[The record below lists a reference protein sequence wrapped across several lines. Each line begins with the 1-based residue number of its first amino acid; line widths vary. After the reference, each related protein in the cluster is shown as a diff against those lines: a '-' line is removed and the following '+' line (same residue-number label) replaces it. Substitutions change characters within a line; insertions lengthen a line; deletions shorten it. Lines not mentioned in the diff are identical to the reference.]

1 MSSAGRESRCL
12 PPDPPQSGRM
22 EYDWSSLD
30 ELRTT
35 YLEGT
40 AGKGDYW
47 ATDELLSGYDV
58 TFARRIAWKWHH
70 VFRDLARLGWTPPA
84 GAVYD
89 WGCGTGV
96 AAREFLTA
104 FPDAGLTSV
113 GLHDRSRRAMNF
125 ASAAVRREFP
135 EIPAATSEPEGPFTL
150 LISHVLTELPA
161 AALNELLKIAARA
174 SAILW
179 VEPGTSAASRQLVQ
193 AREQLRADFH
203 PIAPCL
209 HRHGCGLL
217 AAGHEKDWCHFFAT
231 PPPEVYTDRDWVQFG
246 RIMGIDLRSLPLSYL
261 VLDRRPPNDPVPGA
275 VRILGKHR
283 LYKGHALLDACNATG
298 VHERRFTKRTAPVF
312 FRAMT
317 KGKTSTLQQWTL
329 TENEITSLTEPG
341 APAGQ
346 D

>member
-1 MSSAGRESRCL
+1 
-12 PPDPPQSGRM
+12 M

-47 ATDELLSGYDV
+47 ATDELLRGYDV

-70 VFRDLARLGWTPPA
+70 VFRDLHRVSWNPPA

-96 AAREFLTA
+96 AVREFLTA
-104 FPDAGLTSV
+104 FPDAGLHAV
-113 GLHDRSRRAMNF
+113 GLHDRSRRAVNF
-125 ASAAVRREFP
+125 ATAAVRREFP
-135 EIPAATSEPEGPFTL
+135 DLTVTNGEPEGPFTL
-150 LISHVLTELPA
+150 LISHVVTELPEA
-161 AALNELLKIAARA
+161 GIAELLKVAGRAA
-174 SAILW
+174 AIVW
-179 VEPGTSAASRQLVQ
+179 VEPGTSLASARLVK
-193 AREQLRADFH
+193 AREILRETFH

-217 AAGHEKDWCHFFAT
+217 AAGRERDWCHFFAT
-231 PPPEVYTDRDWVQFG
+231 PPPEVYTDRDWRQFG
-246 RIMGIDLRSLPLSYL
+246 QIMGIDLRSLPLSYL
-261 VLDRRPPNDPVPGA
+261 VLDRRPPVDPPGGA

-283 LYKGHALLDACNATG
+283 LYKGHALLDACDATG
-298 VHERRFTKRTAPVF
+298 VHERRFTKRTAPAF

-317 KGKTSTLQQWTL
+317 KGKNNTLQKWTL
-329 TENEITSLTEPG
+329 DGNEITALTEPTLPG
-341 APAGQ
+341 SSV
-346 D
+346 

>member
-1 MSSAGRESRCL
+1 
-12 PPDPPQSGRM
+12 M

-40 AGKGDYW
+40 AGQGDYW
-47 ATDELLSGYDV
+47 ASDELLRGYDV

-70 VFRDLARLGWTPPA
+70 VFRDLAGVNWTPPA

-96 AAREFLTA
+96 AAREFLSA
-104 FPDAGLTSV
+104 YPAAGLTGV
-113 GLHDRSRRAMNF
+113 GLHDRSRRAVGF

-135 EIPAATSEPEGPFTL
+135 DIPVTAVEPEGPFTL
-150 LISHVLTELPA
+150 LISHVVTELKEA
-161 AALNELLKIAARA
+161 GMAELLKLAERAAA
-174 SAILW
+174 VVW
-179 VEPGTSAASRQLVQ
+179 VEPGTSVASAQLVK
-193 AREQLRADFH
+193 AREALRESLY

-209 HRHGCGLL
+209 HRNRCGLL
-217 AAGHEKDWCHFFAT
+217 AEGHENDWCHFFAT

-261 VLDRRPPNDPVPGA
+261 VLDRRAPVAPVPGA
-275 VRILGKHR
+275 VRIIGKRR
-283 LYKGHALLDACNATG
+283 LYKGHALLDACDATG
-298 VHERRFTKRTAPVF
+298 VHERRFTKRTDPLL
-312 FRAMT
+312 FRAMN

-329 TENEITSLTEPG
+329 EGNEVTSLKEI
-341 APAGQ
+341 
-346 D
+346 